1 MSLTPSRKRKQL
13 QENINCLCV
22 SLSVLLHLSKWGT
35 YRTRQLLLSFSAV
48 WEYFLQAKIHIDF
61 LIRIRKVPRLEIS
74 LTLCASSN
82 NEVSS
87 SFCDCRV
94 SSSQGR
100 ASAFSHVWIQ
110 PPYVFFCNVE
120 SLNLRPYLT
129 SVMVWSS
136 IPSWSRYYVEG
147 FPWTETQ
154 AGRLGDTLSTGW
166 QLTQDRAIENVSAWS
181 SASKCISHLN
191 SSSKGQVASTNHTQ
205 HLLMFAEEHWTCRFN
220 HVLNLLSS

>member
-1 MSLTPSRKRKQL
+1 MSLTPSRMRKQL

-22 SLSVLLHLSKWGT
+22 SLSVLPHLSKWGT
-35 YRTRQLLLSFSAV
+35 YRTRRLLLSFSAV

-100 ASAFSHVWIQ
+100 ASAYFPCLNSV
-110 PPYVFFCNVE
+110 
-120 SLNLRPYLT
+120 SLCFLPQCGIFKLT
-129 SVMVWSS
+129 SLFNLSDGLKLYPFLQSLLCWGLPMDRDSS
-136 IPSWSRYYVEG
+136 R
-147 FPWTETQ
+147 
-154 AGRLGDTLSTGW
+154 
-166 QLTQDRAIENVSAWS
+166 
-181 SASKCISHLN
+181 
-191 SSSKGQVASTNHTQ
+191 
-205 HLLMFAEEHWTCRFN
+205 
-220 HVLNLLSS
+220 